1 MNTFF
6 YIPHG
11 PMSLYANLLMEN
23 EKQEEEEDPLIKKKK
38 MLLFGNNLS
47 DYLDQAFRSHKDP
60 KLFSLVK
67 ILSKFFFAGVFFCL
81 SFFVRLEFE
90 GGVFFFCIVPLKVY
104 CKLIRFFLICFVLKI
119 NLHIYIAN
127 RMPISV
133 CPPKELRAQEGGS
146 SIFNHMCLQWF
157 PFNSKTIDI

>member
-1 MNTFF
+1 
-6 YIPHG
+6 
-11 PMSLYANLLMEN
+11 MSLYANLLMEN

-90 GGVFFFCIVPLKVY
+90 GGFFFSVLFPWRYIV
-104 CKLIRFFLICFVLKI
+104 
-119 NLHIYIAN
+119 
-127 RMPISV
+127 S
-133 CPPKELRAQEGGS
+133 
-146 SIFNHMCLQWF
+146 W
-157 PFNSKTIDI
+157 